1 MLHLVCSVW
10 GAPSFVLVLLS
21 VVWLSALAQELAD
34 AEVPVTCLFLS
45 LTYAPR

>member
-1 MLHLVCSVW
+1 MLRMVRSVW
-10 GAPSFVLVLLS
+10 GAPSVVWVLLF
-21 VVWLSALAQELAD
+21 VVWLSVLAHELID